1 MLKPEVFEKIYR
13 RLDEVSHLSCDCGK
27 ECGAVCCSRKAFDDG
42 SEPYIY
48 LLPGEKEYLE
58 SRTSCLEIKRELRAE
73 HDFPESY
80 GEYVYVLYCREAGAC
95 DRRFRPIQ
103 CRTFPLAPY
112 ITKEGDLAVSFFDE
126 ELPYVCPLIKE
137 RRRLSREFVQA
148 VLDAWSILIGDEAI
162 RDLVLMDSVRVSP

>member
-13 RLDEVSHLSCDCGK
+13 RLDEVSPLSCDCGK

-103 CRTFPLAPY
+103 CRTFPLMPY
-112 ITKEGDLAVSFFDE
+112 ITDEGELLLGFYDG
-126 ELPYVCPLIKE
+126 ELPYNCPLIE
-137 RRRLSREFVQA
+137 DNRELQEDFIKA
-148 VLDAWSILIGDEAI
+148 TYEAWEMLLEDDAI
-162 RDLVLMDSVRVSP
+162 RDLIKLK